1 MPVICITANT
11 SWYIYN
17 FRMGTIE
24 RLISLGYK
32 VVTVAPDDEYKQK
45 LEEKGCSHYLIYM
58 DKSTKNPVKDLHT
71 TWSYYKVFRKI
82 RPQFVLSFTPK
93 CNIYGT
99 VAARFCKAK
108 VITNIAGL
116 GSIFVSAD
124 WSSKLV
130 QQLYKF
136 SQKYTD
142 HIFFQNDED
151 MNLFCEK
158 KIVDRTKC
166 SRLPGSGVNLQ
177 KFSYY
182 ELTGGT
188 IKFILVARMLFEKG
202 IQLYVDA
209 AKVIKQKHPEIQF
222 ALLGQIDQK
231 NPSGI
236 PVEQILDWQKN
247 GWITYL
253 GKTDNVPGVVKEYT
267 AVVLPSYYR
276 EGVPRSLLE
285 AGAMGKPIITTDNV
299 GCKETVIDEVSG
311 FICEAKNLDSLIEKL
326 EKFIDLPIEKKRE
339 MGYQSRKYMEDNFD
353 EEIVIDKYLER
364 IFPTKSQRS

>member
-1 MPVICITANT
+1 MSVICITANT

-17 FRMGTIE
+17 FRIGTIE

-32 VVTVAPDDEYKQK
+32 IVTVAPDDEYKQK
-45 LEEKGCSHYLIYM
+45 LEEKGCSHYSIYM
-58 DKSTKNPVKDLHT
+58 DKSTKNPVKDLLVIY
-71 TWSYYKVFRKI
+71 SYYKIFRKI

-99 VAARFCKAK
+99 IAARICNAK

-116 GSIFVSAD
+116 GSIFASTSWV
-124 WSSKLV
+124 SKLV

-136 SQKYTD
+136 SQKYAD
-142 HIFFQNDED
+142 HVFFQNEED

-158 KIVDRTKC
+158 KIADKSKC

-177 KFSYY
+177 KFSYC
-182 ELTGGT
+182 ELPEGT
-188 IKFILVARMLFEKG
+188 TKFILVARMLFEKG

-209 AKVIKQKHPEIQF
+209 AKVIKQKHPEIEF

-236 PVEQILDWQKN
+236 PLELILDWQEN

-253 GKTDNVPGVVKEYT
+253 GKTDNVPAVVKEYT

-276 EGVPRSLLE
+276 EGIPRSLLE
-285 AGAMGKPIITTDNV
+285 AGALGKPVITTNNI
-299 GCKETVIDEVSG
+299 GCKETVIDGVSG
-311 FICEAKNLDSLIEKL
+311 FICEAKSLDSLIEKL
-326 EKFIDLPIEKKRE
+326 EKFIDLPFEKKRE
-339 MGYQSRKYMEDNFD
+339 MSSYSRKHIENNFD
-353 EEIVIDKYLER
+353 EKTVIEKYLER
-364 IFPTKSQRS
+364 IKA